1 MLAFEAD
8 IIEWRGPP
16 PYLFAPI
23 PDHLVGEVHYAARE
37 ASYGWGMVPVT
48 AQIGTTKF
56 TTSLFRR
63 GDTYVLPI
71 KVAVPPDRR
80 AELMTLAQVFRARA
94 VDLGPD
100 AVVFEVVG
108 TPEELKAQASVRAPR
123 HPRVLF

>member
-1 MLAFEAD
+1 MLTFEAD

-23 PDHLVGEVHYAARE
+23 PDHLVGEVHYAARA

-48 AQIGTTKF
+48 AQIGTTEF

-71 KVAVPPDRR
+71 KVAVQR
-80 AELMTLAQVFRARA
+80 AEG
-94 VDLGPD
+94 LGLGD
-100 AVVFEVVG
+100 RIGV
-108 TPEELKAQASVRAPR
+108 TMQISSVIRR
-123 HPRVLF
+123 